1 MHAIITLMPKN
12 TNQIPL
18 IIAHRGDS
26 ANAPENTLSA
36 FRLALENGADG
47 IELDVML
54 SADQK
59 LVVIHDD
66 TLDRTTNGHGKV
78 GDSPSAAL
86 RELDAGSWFSPKFK
100 GEPIPLLDEVFAELG
115 GKFLINV
122 ELKNYK
128 TPKDQLPE
136 FVVALVK
143 KHGLIDSVLLSSF
156 NARNL
161 PRAKSMAPEI
171 RTGLLTLPG
180 LLGLPMRGFLGRR
193 RGADNLHPY
202 YRDVSP
208 KMVQSRHK
216 LGQKVNVWTVDAPDD
231 LLRMQAFGVDMIIC
245 NDPAHARQILE
256 G

>member
-1 MHAIITLMPKN
+1 M
-12 TNQIPL
+12 PL

-26 ANAPENTLSA
+26 ANAPENTLAA
-36 FRLALENGADG
+36 FHLAYENSADG
-47 IELDVML
+47 IELDAML
-54 SADQK
+54 SADRQ

-66 TLDRTTNGHGKV
+66 TLDRTSNGHGKV
-78 GDSPSAAL
+78 GEMPLTAL
-86 RELDAGSWFSPKFK
+86 RELDAGAWFSPKFK
-100 GEPIPLLDEVFAELG
+100 GEPIPLLDEVFTELG

-136 FVVALVK
+136 LVVALVK
-143 KHGLIDSVLLSSF
+143 KHALSDSVLLSSF

-161 PRAKSMAPEI
+161 LRAKSLAPEI

-193 RGADNLHPY
+193 YGADDLHPY
-202 YRDVSP
+202 YRDVSA
-208 KMVQSRHK
+208 KMVQTRHQI
-216 LGQKVNVWTVDAPDD
+216 GQKVNVWTVDAPND
-231 LLRMQAFGVDMIIC
+231 LRRMQSCGVDMIIC

>member
-1 MHAIITLMPKN
+1 MPKH
-12 TNQIPL
+12 TNSIPL

-36 FRLALENGADG
+36 FRLALANGADG

-66 TLDRTTNGHGKV
+66 TLVRTTNGQGQVGKT
-78 GDSPSAAL
+78 PSAAL
-86 RELDAGSWFSPKFK
+86 RELDAGSWFKPEFQ

-136 FVVALVK
+136 LVVALIK
-143 KHGLIDSVLLSSF
+143 KHGLGESVLISSF

-161 PRAKSMAPEI
+161 PRAKALAPEI

-193 RGADNLHPY
+193 FGADDLNPY
-202 YRDVSP
+202 FKDVSAR
-208 KMVQSRHK
+208 MVQSRHN
-216 LGQKVNVWTVDAPDD
+216 LGQGVNVWTVDAPDD
-231 LLRMQAFGVDMIIC
+231 LRRMQAFGVDMIIC

>member
-1 MHAIITLMPKN
+1 MPKHSN
-12 TNQIPL
+12 SKPL

-26 ANAPENTLSA
+26 ANAPENTIAA
-36 FRLALENGADG
+36 FRLALANGADG

-59 LVVIHDD
+59 LVIIHDD
-66 TLDRTTNGHGKV
+66 TLDRTTNGHGQV
-78 GDSPSAAL
+78 GKTPFAAL
-86 RELDAGSWFSPKFK
+86 RELDAGSWFKPEFK
-100 GEPIPLLDEVFAELG
+100 GEPLPLLDEVFEELG

-136 FVVALVK
+136 LVVALIK
-143 KHGLIDSVLLSSF
+143 KHGLGEGVLISSF

-161 PRAKSMAPEI
+161 PRVKSLAPEI

-180 LLGLPMRGFLGRR
+180 VLGLPMRGFFGRR
-193 RGADNLHPY
+193 FGADDLNQY
-202 YRDVSP
+202 FKDVSAR
-208 KMVQSRHK
+208 MVQSRHN
-216 LGQKVNVWTVDAPDD
+216 LGQGVNVWTVDAPDD
-231 LLRMQAFGVDMIIC
+231 LRHMQAFGVDMIIC

>member
-1 MHAIITLMPKN
+1 M
-12 TNQIPL
+12 PL

-26 ANAPENTLSA
+26 ANAPENTLVA
-36 FRLALENGADG
+36 FRLAYENGADG

-54 SADQK
+54 SADRQ

-66 TLDRTTNGHGKV
+66 TLDRTSNGHGEV
-78 GDSPSAAL
+78 GEIPLTAL
-86 RELDAGSWFSPKFK
+86 RELDAGAWFSPKFK
-100 GEPIPLLDEVFAELG
+100 GEPIPLLDEVFTELG

-136 FVVALVK
+136 LVVALVE
-143 KHGLIDSVLLSSF
+143 KHALSDSVLLSSF

-161 PRAKSMAPEI
+161 LRAKSLAPEI
-171 RTGLLTLPG
+171 RTGLLTMPG

-193 RGADNLHPY
+193 YGADDLHPY
-202 YRDVSP
+202 YRDVSA
-208 KMVQSRHK
+208 KMVQTRHQI
-216 LGQKVNVWTVDAPDD
+216 GQKVNVWTVDAPND
-231 LLRMQAFGVDMIIC
+231 LRRMQSCGVDMIIC

>member
-1 MHAIITLMPKN
+1 M
-12 TNQIPL
+12 PL

-26 ANAPENTLSA
+26 ANAPENTLAA
-36 FRLALENGADG
+36 FRLAYENGADG

-54 SADQK
+54 SADRQ

-66 TLDRTTNGHGKV
+66 TLDRTSNGHGKV
-78 GDSPSAAL
+78 GEMPLTAL
-86 RELDAGSWFSPKFK
+86 RELDAGAWFIPKFK
-100 GEPIPLLDEVFAELG
+100 GEPIPLLDEVFTELG

-136 FVVALVK
+136 LVVTLVK
-143 KHGLIDSVLLSSF
+143 KHALSDSVLLSSF

-161 PRAKSMAPEI
+161 LRAKSLAPEI
-171 RTGLLTLPG
+171 RTGLLTMPG

-193 RGADNLHPY
+193 YGADDLHLY
-202 YRDVSP
+202 YRDVSA
-208 KMVQSRHK
+208 KMVQTRHQM
-216 LGQKVNVWTVDAPDD
+216 GQKVNVWTVDAPND
-231 LLRMQAFGVDMIIC
+231 LRRMQSCGVDMIIC

>member
-1 MHAIITLMPKN
+1 MMSDTKKHM
-12 TNQIPL
+12 PL
-18 IIAHRGDS
+18 ILAHRGDS
-26 ANAPENTLSA
+26 ANAPENTLAA
-36 FRLALENGADG
+36 FRKALENGADG

-66 TLDRTTNGHGKV
+66 TLDRTSNGHGKV
-78 GDSPSAAL
+78 GEMPLAAL
-86 RELDAGSWFSPKFK
+86 RELDAGSWFDLKFK
-100 GEPIPLLDEVFAELG
+100 GEHIPLLDEVFAEFG

-128 TPKDQLPE
+128 TPKDNLTD

-143 KHGLIDSVLLSSF
+143 RHGLSDSVLLSSF
-156 NARNL
+156 NGRNL
-161 PRAKSMAPEI
+161 LRAKSLAPEI

-180 LLGLPMRGFLGRR
+180 LLGFPIRSFFGRR
-193 RGADNLHPY
+193 FNADDLHPY
-202 YRDVSP
+202 HRDVSV
-208 KMVQSRHK
+208 KMVQSRHQ

-231 LLRMQAFGVDMIIC
+231 LRRVQACGVDMVIC
-245 NDPAHARQILE
+245 NDPAHARQVLE

>member
-1 MHAIITLMPKN
+1 MP
-12 TNQIPL
+12 L
-18 IIAHRGDS
+18 LIAHRGDS
-26 ANAPENTLSA
+26 ANTPENTLAA
-36 FRLALENGADG
+36 FRLAYENGADG

-54 SADQK
+54 SADRQ

-66 TLDRTTNGHGKV
+66 TLDRTSNGHGEV
-78 GDSPSAAL
+78 GEIPLTAL
-86 RELDAGSWFSPKFK
+86 RELDAGAWFSPKFK
-100 GEPIPLLDEVFAELG
+100 GELIPLLDEVFTELG

-136 FVVALVK
+136 LVVALVK
-143 KHGLIDSVLLSSF
+143 KHALSDSVLLSSF
-156 NARNL
+156 NARNIL
-161 PRAKSMAPEI
+161 RAKSLAPEI

-193 RGADNLHPY
+193 YGADDLHPY
-202 YRDVSP
+202 YRDVSA
-208 KMVQSRHK
+208 KMVQTRHQI
-216 LGQKVNVWTVDAPDD
+216 GQKVNVWTVDAPND
-231 LLRMQAFGVDMIIC
+231 LRRMQSCGVDMIIC

>member
-1 MHAIITLMPKN
+1 MSRTANHV
-12 TNQIPL
+12 PL

-26 ANAPENTLSA
+26 ANAPENTLAA
-36 FRLALENGADG
+36 FRLAYENGADG

-54 SADQK
+54 SADQQ

-66 TLDRTTNGHGKV
+66 TLDRTSNGHGKV
-78 GDSPSAAL
+78 GEMPLTAL
-86 RELDAGSWFSPKFK
+86 RELDAGTWFSPKFK
-100 GEPIPLLDEVFAELG
+100 GEPIPLLDEVFTELG

-136 FVVALVK
+136 LVVALVEK
-143 KHGLIDSVLLSSF
+143 YALSDSVLLSSF

-161 PRAKSMAPEI
+161 LRAKSLAPEI

-193 RGADNLHPY
+193 YGADDLHPY
-202 YRDVSP
+202 YRDVSA
-208 KMVQSRHK
+208 KMVQTRHQI
-216 LGQKVNVWTVDAPDD
+216 GQKVNVWTVDAPND
-231 LLRMQAFGVDMIIC
+231 LRRMQSCGVDMIIC

>member
-1 MHAIITLMPKN
+1 M
-12 TNQIPL
+12 PL

-26 ANAPENTLSA
+26 ANAPENTLAA
-36 FRLALENGADG
+36 FRLAYENGADG
-47 IELDVML
+47 IELDAML
-54 SADQK
+54 SADQQ

-66 TLDRTTNGHGKV
+66 TLDRTSNGQGKV
-78 GDSPSAAL
+78 GEMPLTAL
-86 RELDAGSWFSPKFK
+86 RELDAGTWFNPKFK
-100 GEPIPLLDEVFAELG
+100 GEPIPLLDEVFTELG

-136 FVVALVK
+136 LVVALVK
-143 KHGLIDSVLLSSF
+143 KHALSDSVLLSSF

-161 PRAKSMAPEI
+161 LRAKSLTPEI

-193 RGADNLHPY
+193 YGADDLHPY
-202 YRDVSP
+202 YRDVSA
-208 KMVQSRHK
+208 KMVQTRH
-216 LGQKVNVWTVDAPDD
+216 LMGQKVNVWTVDAPND
-231 LLRMQAFGVDMIIC
+231 LRRMQSCGVDMIIC
-245 NDPAHARQILE
+245 NDPAYARQILE

>member
-1 MHAIITLMPKN
+1 MSLT
-12 TNQIPL
+12 TNSKPL

-26 ANAPENTLSA
+26 ADAPENTLAA
-36 FRLALENGADG
+36 FRLALQNGADG

-54 SADQK
+54 SADQQ

-66 TLDRTTNGHGKV
+66 SVDRTTNGHGQV
-78 GDSPSAAL
+78 GNMSLAAL
-86 RELDAGSWFSPKFK
+86 RELDAGSWFGLEFNR
-100 GEPIPLLDEVFAELG
+100 EPIPLLEEVFAELG

-136 FVVALVK
+136 LVVALVK
-143 KHGLIDSVLLSSF
+143 KHSLSNTVFLSSF

-161 PRAKSMAPEI
+161 PRAKSLAPEI

-180 LLGLPMRGFLGRR
+180 VLGLPMRGFIGRR
-193 RGADNLHPY
+193 FEADDLHPY
-202 YRDVSP
+202 FKDVSAR
-208 KMVQSRHK
+208 MVQSRHK
-216 LGQKVNVWTVDAPDD
+216 LGQRVNVWTVDAPED
-231 LLRMQAFGVDMIIC
+231 LRRMQAFGVDMIIC
-245 NDPAHARQILE
+245 NDPTHARQILE

>member
-1 MHAIITLMPKN
+1 MPKQ
-12 TNQIPL
+12 TNSIPL

-26 ANAPENTLSA
+26 ANAPENTLAA
-36 FRLALENGADG
+36 FRLALTHGADG

-66 TLDRTTNGHGKV
+66 TLDRTTNGHGQV
-78 GDSPSAAL
+78 GKTPLAAL
-86 RELDAGSWFSPKFK
+86 RELDAGSWFKPEFQ
-100 GEPIPLLDEVFAELG
+100 GELIPLLDEVFEEFG

-136 FVVALVK
+136 LVVALVK
-143 KHGLIDSVLLSSF
+143 KHGLGESVLLSSF

-161 PRAKSMAPEI
+161 PRAKSLAPEI

-180 LLGLPMRGFLGRR
+180 VLGLPMRGFLGRR
-193 RGADNLHPY
+193 SKADDLHPY
-202 YRDVSP
+202 YRDVSDR
-208 KMVQSRHK
+208 MVESRHS
-216 LGQKVNVWTVDAPDD
+216 LGQRVNVWTVDAPDD
-231 LLRMQAFGVDMIIC
+231 LRRMQAFGVDMIIC

>member
-1 MHAIITLMPKN
+1 MPKHSN
-12 TNQIPL
+12 SKPL

-26 ANAPENTLSA
+26 ANAPENTLAA
-36 FRLALENGADG
+36 FRLALANGADG

-66 TLDRTTNGHGKV
+66 TLDRTTNGHGQV
-78 GDSPSAAL
+78 GKTPFAAL
-86 RELDAGSWFSPKFK
+86 RELDAGSWLKPEFK
-100 GEPIPLLDEVFAELG
+100 GEPLSLLDEVFAELG

-136 FVVALVK
+136 LVVALVK
-143 KHGLIDSVLLSSF
+143 KHGLGESVLLSSF

-161 PRAKSMAPEI
+161 PRAKALAPKI

-180 LLGLPMRGFLGRR
+180 VLGLPMRGFLGRR
-193 RGADNLHPY
+193 FGADDLNPY
-202 YRDVSP
+202 FKDVSAR
-208 KMVQSRHK
+208 MVQSRHN
-216 LGQKVNVWTVDAPDD
+216 LGQGVNVWTVDAPDD
-231 LLRMQAFGVDMIIC
+231 LRRMQAFGVDMIIC

>member
-1 MHAIITLMPKN
+1 MSRTANHV
-12 TNQIPL
+12 PL

-26 ANAPENTLSA
+26 ANAPENTLAA
-36 FRLALENGADG
+36 FRLAYENGADG

-54 SADQK
+54 SADQQ

-66 TLDRTTNGHGKV
+66 TLDRTSNGHGKV
-78 GDSPSAAL
+78 GEMPLTAL
-86 RELDAGSWFSPKFK
+86 RELDAGAWFSPKFK
-100 GEPIPLLDEVFAELG
+100 GEPIPLLDEVFTELG

-136 FVVALVK
+136 LVVALVEK
-143 KHGLIDSVLLSSF
+143 YALSDSVLLSSF

-161 PRAKSMAPEI
+161 LRAKSLAPEI

-193 RGADNLHPY
+193 YGADDLHPY
-202 YRDVSP
+202 YRDVSA
-208 KMVQSRHK
+208 KMVQTRHQI
-216 LGQKVNVWTVDAPDD
+216 GQKVNVWTVDAPND
-231 LLRMQAFGVDMIIC
+231 LRRMQSCGVDMIIC

>member
-1 MHAIITLMPKN
+1 M
-12 TNQIPL
+12 PL

-26 ANAPENTLSA
+26 ANAPENTLAA
-36 FRLALENGADG
+36 FRLAYENGADG

-54 SADQK
+54 SADRQ

-66 TLDRTTNGHGKV
+66 TLDRTSNGHGEV
-78 GDSPSAAL
+78 GEIPLTAL
-86 RELDAGSWFSPKFK
+86 RELDAGAWFSPKFK
-100 GEPIPLLDEVFAELG
+100 GEPIPLLDEVFTELG

-136 FVVALVK
+136 LVVALVE
-143 KHGLIDSVLLSSF
+143 KHALSDSVLLSSF

-161 PRAKSMAPEI
+161 LRAKSLAPEI
-171 RTGLLTLPG
+171 RTGLLTMPG

-193 RGADNLHPY
+193 YGADDLHPY
-202 YRDVSP
+202 YRDVSA
-208 KMVQSRHK
+208 KMVQTRHQI
-216 LGQKVNVWTVDAPDD
+216 GQKVNVWTVDAPND
-231 LLRMQAFGVDMIIC
+231 LRRMQSCGVDMIIC

>member
-1 MHAIITLMPKN
+1 MSTTANHM
-12 TNQIPL
+12 PL

-26 ANAPENTLSA
+26 ANAPENTLAA
-36 FRLALENGADG
+36 FRLAYENGADG

-54 SADQK
+54 SADQQ

-66 TLDRTTNGHGKV
+66 TLDRTSNGHGKV
-78 GDSPSAAL
+78 GEMPLTAL
-86 RELDAGSWFSPKFK
+86 RELDAGAWFSPKFK
-100 GEPIPLLDEVFAELG
+100 GEPIPLLDEVFTELG

-136 FVVALVK
+136 LVVALVK
-143 KHGLIDSVLLSSF
+143 KHALSDSVLLSSF

-161 PRAKSMAPEI
+161 LRAKSLAPEI

-180 LLGLPMRGFLGRR
+180 WLGLPMRGFLGRR
-193 RGADNLHPY
+193 YGADDLNPY
-202 YRDVSP
+202 YRDVSA
-208 KMVQSRHK
+208 KMVQTRHQM
-216 LGQKVNVWTVDAPDD
+216 GQKVNVWTVDAPND
-231 LLRMQAFGVDMIIC
+231 LRRMQSFGVDMIIC
-245 NDPAHARQILE
+245 NDPAHARQILD

>member
-1 MHAIITLMPKN
+1 M
-12 TNQIPL
+12 PL

-26 ANAPENTLSA
+26 ANAPENTLAA
-36 FRLALENGADG
+36 FRLAYENGADG

-54 SADQK
+54 SADRQ

-66 TLDRTTNGHGKV
+66 TLDRTSNGHGKV
-78 GDSPSAAL
+78 GEMPLTAL
-86 RELDAGSWFSPKFK
+86 RELDAGAWFSPKFK
-100 GEPIPLLDEVFAELG
+100 GEPIPLLDEVFTELG

-136 FVVALVK
+136 LVVALVE
-143 KHGLIDSVLLSSF
+143 KHALSDSVLLSSF

-161 PRAKSMAPEI
+161 LRAKSLAPEI
-171 RTGLLTLPG
+171 RTGLLTMPG

-193 RGADNLHPY
+193 YGADDLHPY
-202 YRDVSP
+202 YRDVSA
-208 KMVQSRHK
+208 KMVQTRHQI
-216 LGQKVNVWTVDAPDD
+216 GQKVNVWTVDAPND
-231 LLRMQAFGVDMIIC
+231 LRRMQSCGVDMIIC